1 MACSRH
7 AGRGS
12 LVLGRSIQCS
22 RLARGICG
30 AGHLVCRGTGRND
43 DHSSMGRLRVEGVQR
58 IATRG
63 ERTANTDVP
72 DFPDRSYSYSFS
84 THGALASFRGF
95 ARMSS
100 MKTIVIVGS
109 INTDLVMRAPR
120 HALPGE

>member
-1 MACSRH
+1 MR
-7 AGRGS
+7 
-12 LVLGRSIQCS
+12 I
-22 RLARGICG
+22 
-30 AGHLVCRGTGRND
+30 
-43 DHSSMGRLRVEGVQR
+43 GRLRVEGVQR

-120 HALPGE
+120 HALPGETLRADSFEVFTGGKGAHQAGAAARLGWKSV